1 MVIEHGKS
9 SYIEFYA
16 DIVEGG
22 VRVRSEV
29 QMGDYAIGEG
39 WLLEN
44 IIVLGSISVVG
55 SNDDNSYMKVKAS
68 RDKMSVD
75 VSSSSS
81 MKRITTNFRP
91 KMDHNNSLDV
101 LVISN
106 MSLPVGK
113 RFEFV
118 IPWEK

>member
-44 IIVLGSISVVG
+44 ITVLGL
-55 SNDDNSYMKVKAS
+55 
-68 RDKMSVD
+68 
-75 VSSSSS
+75 
-81 MKRITTNFRP
+81 
-91 KMDHNNSLDV
+91 SLLLV
-101 LVISN
+101 LMMPIHT
-106 MSLPVGK
+106 
-113 RFEFV
+113 
-118 IPWEK
+118 